1 MAKHERSDQKHCTV
15 AEKKINYC
23 GKFGVKVEAELGDAI
38 QEAVKEES
46 AGEFWRVFS
55 PDT

>member
-1 MAKHERSDQKHCTV
+1 MGMAKHERSDQKHCTV
-15 AEKKINYC
+15 VEKKINYC

-46 AGEFWRVFS
+46 AGEFW
-55 PDT
+55 